1 MDQIKIGK
9 YIAGLRKKNGWT
21 QQQLAD
27 KIGVTNK
34 TISRWENG
42 NYMPDIEMLQILSR
56 IFDVSIHELLAG
68 EPIEDQT
75 FRKKADENIIAV
87 AKESAFTLEEK
98 KKYHMHRWRRDH
110 IALLILLALI
120 FIGLFVVIPFVLDI
134 PWLTC
139 FAPIGGM
146 VEYMWQSNKMMTY
159 VEKSIYKS

>member
-87 AKESAFTLEEK
+87 AKPAK
-98 KKYHMHRWRRDH
+98 KS
-110 IALLILLALI
+110 
-120 FIGLFVVIPFVLDI
+120 
-134 PWLTC
+134 
-139 FAPIGGM
+139 
-146 VEYMWQSNKMMTY
+146 Q
-159 VEKSIYKS
+159 